1 MSLENFALMRH
12 ELLLTVAALLILTA
26 EIFAGSK
33 NRKSVSLFSIILFA
47 VITIA
52 GFLPS
57 PEGTLFGGMYE
68 VNKTRLVMKNIL
80 NIGALLVLIQSVTWL
95 NKAENQDKVSE
106 YFILVIST
114 LAGMDF
120 MISAGHFLMF
130 YLGLELAT
138 IPIAA
143 LAAYDRYNN
152 KSAEA
157 GIKLILISSLS
168 SGVLLYGLAMIY
180 GTTGTLYFNEVAQL
194 FESKNLQILGFIFF
208 FAGMAF
214 KISIVPF
221 HLWTAD
227 VYEGAPVNI
236 TSYLSV
242 ISKGAAIF
250 IFIIILFTVFPVI
263 IATWQ
268 KTIYI
273 SAVLTMTI
281 GNLFA
286 IRQQNLK
293 RFLAFSSISQA
304 GYILLGLIGGNQLGM
319 ASVIYYVLVYIFSNL
334 AVFGVVA
341 AISNARGKEN
351 IDEYNGL
358 YHSNPGLSLIML
370 LGLFSLAGIPPF
382 AGFFGKFFLFTAAA
396 EKGFYLLVTI
406 ALLNTIISLY
416 YYLLVVKA
424 MFINKSDNPIEKF
437 RSDFPTRLALGI
449 CVAGIVITGFASI
462 IFEVIK
468 NMSSGISVVG

>member
-1 MSLENFALMRH
+1 MRH
-12 ELLLTVAALLILTA
+12 ELLLTTAALLVLIA
-26 EIFAGSK
+26 EIFWDPGKKRSI
-33 NRKSVSLFSIILFA
+33 NLFSVGLFII
-47 VITIA
+47 ITIV

-57 PEGTLFGGMYE
+57 PSGSLFGGMYE
-68 VNKTRLVMKNIL
+68 VTDLRLIMKNIL

-95 NKAENQDKVSE
+95 NKEENSEKISE
-106 YFILVIST
+106 YYILLIAT
-114 LAGMDF
+114 LTGMNF

-130 YLGLELAT
+130 YIGLELAT

-143 LAAYDRYNN
+143 LAAYDRFSN

-157 GIKLILISSLS
+157 GIKLILISALS
-168 SGVLLYGLAMIY
+168 SGILLYGLSMIY
-180 GTTGTLYFNEVAQL
+180 GTTGTFYFKEVATL
-194 FESKNLQILGFIFF
+194 FVNGNLQILGFIFF
-208 FAGMAF
+208 FTGMAF

-242 ISKGAAIF
+242 ISKGAAVF

-263 IATWQ
+263 IGTWQ
-268 KTIYI
+268 KIIYVT
-273 SAVLTMTI
+273 AVLTMTI

-304 GYILLGLIGGNQLGM
+304 GYILLGFIGGNQLGM
-319 ASVIYYVLVYIFSNL
+319 ASVIYYILVYIFSNL

-341 AISNARGKEN
+341 AISNAKGKEN

-358 YHSNPGLSLIML
+358 YRTNPGLSLIML
-370 LGLFSLAGIPPF
+370 LGLFSLAGIPPL

-396 EKGFYLLVTI
+396 QKGFYILVLI
-406 ALLNTIISLY
+406 AVLNTIISLY

-424 MFINKSDNPIEKF
+424 MFINKSDAPIEKF
-437 RSDFPTRLALGI
+437 RSDFPTRFALGI
-449 CVAGIVITGFASI
+449 CIAGIVITGFASI

-468 NMSSGISVVG
+468 KMSFGI

>member
-1 MSLENFALMRH
+1 MSLGTFFIMRH
-12 ELLLTVAALLILTA
+12 ELLLIAAALLVLMA
-26 EIFAGSK
+26 EIFWNPDKRSQI
-33 NRKSVSLFSIILFA
+33 SLFA
-47 VITIA
+47 VILFGVITFV

-57 PEGTLFGGMYE
+57 TTGSLFGGMY
-68 VNKTRLVMKNIL
+68 VTSGTILLMKNIL
-80 NIGALLVLIQSVTWL
+80 NIGVLLVFIQSLTWL
-95 NKAENQDKVSE
+95 RKEENAERISE
-106 YFILVIST
+106 YFLLLIST
-114 LAGMDF
+114 LVGMNF

-130 YLGLELAT
+130 YIGLELAT

-143 LAAYDRYNN
+143 LAAFERSKN

-157 GIKLILISSLS
+157 GIKLILSSALS
-168 SGVLLYGLAMIY
+168 TGILLYGLSMIY
-180 GTTGTLYFNEVAQL
+180 GTTGTLYFNEVALL
-194 FESKNLQILGFIFF
+194 FGNTNLQILGFIFF

-227 VYEGAPVNI
+227 VYEGSPVNI

-242 ISKGAAIF
+242 ISKGAAVF
-250 IFIIILFTVFPVI
+250 ILMILLFTVFPVI

-268 KTIYI
+268 KTIYVT
-273 SAVLTMTI
+273 AVLTMTI

-286 IRQQNLK
+286 IRQQNMK

-304 GYILLGLIGGNQLGM
+304 GYIFLGLIGGNQLGM

-334 AVFGVVA
+334 GVFGVVI
-341 AISNARGKEN
+341 AISNKTGKEN
-351 IDEYNGL
+351 MNDYNGL
-358 YHSNPGLSLIML
+358 YYTNPKLSLIMTL
-370 LGLFSLAGIPPF
+370 ALFSLAGIPPV

-396 EKGFYLLVTI
+396 EKGFYFLVLI
-406 ALLNTIISLY
+406 AVLNTIISLY

-424 MFINKSDNPIEKF
+424 MFISKSETPIEKF
-437 RSDFPTRLALGI
+437 RSDFPTQFALGI

-462 IFEVIK
+462 LFEVIR
-468 NMSSGISVVG
+468 NLSYGV

>member
-33 NRKSVSLFSIILFA
+33 SRKSVSLFSIILFA

-68 VNKTRLVMKNIL
+68 VNNTRLVMKNIL

-242 ISKGAAIF
+242 ISKGAAVF
-250 IFIIILFTVFPVI
+250 IFIIVLFTVFPVI
-263 IATWQ
+263 IATWE
-268 KTIYI
+268 KIIYV

-304 GYILLGLIGGNQLGM
+304 GYILLGFIGGNQLGM

-334 AVFGVVA
+334 AAFGVVA
-341 AISNARGKEN
+341 AISNARGKET

-358 YHSNPGLSLIML
+358 YRTNPGLSLIML
-370 LGLFSLAGIPPF
+370 FALFSLGGIPPL

-396 EKGFYLLVTI
+396 QQGYYILVLI
-406 ALLNTIISLY
+406 AVLNTIISLY

-424 MFINKSDNPIEKF
+424 MFINKSDTPIERF
-437 RSDFPTRLALGI
+437 SSDFPTRFALGI

-468 NMSSGISVVG
+468 NISFGI